1 MFTGIVE
8 TIGRVA
14 ELKRAGRVLEL
25 TVSAPQIAPTLN
37 LGDSVAIDGVCTTVT
52 ERSDESFTV
61 QLQEETLKRTFA
73 SSYRYGSKVNL
84 ERAVTPSTRMGGHFV
99 QGHIDCCVPVRSFH
113 YEGDDMVL
121 HFQIPPDL
129 SPCCVE
135 KGFIAVNGI
144 SLTIASVV
152 PDISLHIIPATL
164 NNTTLKDIRVGSP
177 LNIETDI
184 LGKYVRAS
192 LKK

>member
-8 TIGRVA
+8 TIGQVT

-52 ERSDESFTV
+52 ERSDASFTV
-61 QLQEETLKRTFA
+61 QLQEETIKRTFA

-84 ERAVTPSTRMGGHFV
+84 ERAVTPATRMGGHFV

-121 HFQIPPDL
+121 RFQIPPEL

-152 PDISLHIIPATL
+152 PEISLHIIPATL